1 VAPGLY
7 ELTMGFFNCSK
18 PAIQLLVNGK
28 TILSAVQ
35 ASQSNVIHHGV
46 SAKQQTTG
54 KTGMV

>member
-1 VAPGLY
+1 
-7 ELTMGFFNCSK
+7 MGFFNCSK